1 MKLLIQ
7 IILLIF
13 CIQTYSSAGESGELP
28 GQEVNNIEETF
39 EETPKEQ
46 EGVDVSSVSELLD
59 PKNTNID
66 LPKNRLLEIFNQYFL
81 SELNNEINIIKECE
95 NIIDGG
101 KCYVV
106 EPIKSSN
113 HFNNYYFY
121 TNSLNQVYSIIAFN
135 DMKQGDLNKC
145 KDKIASWK
153 EYFNSFDLTEKEN
166 DNSLNFILTD
176 APQQNTLEVFAS
188 CYTEEYRD
196 IKSSFSIKFFKN
208 T

>member
-13 CIQTYSSAGESGELP
+13 CIQTYCSAGESGELP

-46 EGVDVSSVSELLD
+46 GGVDVSNVSELLD

-66 LPKNRLLEIFNQYFL
+66 LPKNRLLGIFNQYFL

-101 KCYVV
+101 KCFVV
-106 EPIKSSN
+106 EPIKSSK

-153 EYFNSFDLTEKEN
+153 EYFNSFDLIEKQN
-166 DNSLNFILTD
+166 NNSLNFILTD
-176 APQQNTLEVFAS
+176 APQQNTLEIFAS